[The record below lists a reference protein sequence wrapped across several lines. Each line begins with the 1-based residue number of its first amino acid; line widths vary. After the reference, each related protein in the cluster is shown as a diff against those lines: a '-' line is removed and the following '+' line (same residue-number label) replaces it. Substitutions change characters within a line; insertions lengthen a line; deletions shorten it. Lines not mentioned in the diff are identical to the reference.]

1 MVLAGRTAKSC
12 GVNGRQF
19 ALYLARDLH
28 CVCGCVGR
36 EDTFVPQHRINRG
49 MGGSKVLDRPA
60 NVIVMCSRQNGLIES
75 SPYHADVARDYG
87 WKLSRWGNPELDP
100 FYDLAT
106 GTWNLID
113 NLYNRTITEKQAA

>member
-1 MVLAGRTAKSC
+1 M
-12 GVNGRQF
+12 NGRAF

-36 EDTFVPQHRINRG
+36 EDTLVPQHRIGRG

-60 NVIVMCSRQNGLIES
+60 NVIVMCSDMNGRIES
-75 SPYHADVARDYG
+75 DPKLAAVAREYG
-87 WKLSRWGNPELDP
+87 WKLSRWQVPEDEP

-106 GTWNLID
+106 GSWNLID
-113 NLYNRTITEKQAA
+113 NLYQRTITQRKAA

>member
-1 MVLAGRTAKSC
+1 M
-12 GVNGRQF
+12 NGRQF

-28 CVCGCVGR
+28 CPCGCVGR

-60 NVIVMCSRQNGLIES
+60 NVIVMCSEVNGLIES
-75 SPYHADVARDYG
+75 SPEIAAQARERG
-87 WKLSRWGNPELDP
+87 WKLSRWDSPEATP
-100 FYDLAT
+100 FWDAAT

-113 NLYNRTITEKQAA
+113 NLYHRETTTKEAA

>member
-1 MVLAGRTAKSC
+1 M
-12 GVNGRQF
+12 NGRQF

-36 EDTFVPQHRINRG
+36 EDTLVPNHRAGRG
-49 MGGSKVLDRPA
+49 MGGSKLLDRPA
-60 NVIVMCSRQNGLIES
+60 NVVVMCSSANGLIES
-75 SPYHADVARDYG
+75 NATWAARARVYG
-87 WKLSRWGNPELDP
+87 WKLSRWQVPEDEP

-113 NLYNRTITEKQAA
+113 NLYHRTTTTKAA

>member
-1 MVLAGRTAKSC
+1 M
-12 GVNGRQF
+12 NGRQF
-19 ALYLARDLH
+19 ALYLARDMH

-60 NVIVMCSRQNGLIES
+60 NVLVMCSRMNGLIES
-75 SPYHADVARDYG
+75 DPVFAAPARVYG
-87 WKLSRWGNPELDP
+87 WKLSRWQVPEETP

-106 GTWNLID
+106 GQWNLID
-113 NLYNRTITEKQAA
+113 NLYNRTTTKREAA